1 MEQIP
6 VDLILS
12 EESVRAGL
20 GAMERIHGRHLS
32 SMTPEEQ
39 EEARNHWR
47 AQVEDVLAAVRD
59 GLGQGDASGAG
70 RAIISFLDAGGD
82 QVEVGASFLPE
93 LTELGNGEVEGTPA
107 QLLALSALESLAE
120 IDGDEHGHGHSHDDP
135 HGHGH
140 SHD

>member
-32 SMTPEEQ
+32 SMSPSEQ
-39 EEARNHWR
+39 EEARAHWR

-59 GLGQGDASGAG
+59 AYGQNDAEQAG
-70 RAIISFLDAGGD
+70 RAVITFIDSGPDG
-82 QVEVGASFLPE
+82 QVEVGAAFVPE
-93 LTELGNGEVEGTPA
+93 LREIGEGEVEGTSA

-120 IDGDEHGHGHSHDDP
+120 ITGEEEAGS
-135 HGHGH
+135 
-140 SHD
+140 

>member
-12 EESVRAGL
+12 EESVRAGM

-32 SMTPEEQ
+32 SMTPDEQ
-39 EEARNHWR
+39 EQARDHWR

-59 GLGQGDASGAG
+59 AYGAPDAEGAG
-70 RAIISFLDAGGD
+70 RAVISFLDSGGD

-93 LTELGNGEVEGTPA
+93 LRELPGNEVEGTPA

-120 IDGDEHGHGHSHDDP
+120 IEGEDELG
-135 HGHGH
+135 
-140 SHD
+140 